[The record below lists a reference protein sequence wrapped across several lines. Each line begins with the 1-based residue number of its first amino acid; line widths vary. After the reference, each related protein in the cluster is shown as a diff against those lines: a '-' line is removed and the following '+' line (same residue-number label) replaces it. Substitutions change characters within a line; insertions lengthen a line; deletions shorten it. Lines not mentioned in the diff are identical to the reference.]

1 MALRR
6 RAPGGGAPG
15 QDELITGESQI
26 PGVRDT
32 KVGLGGL
39 PEGGGDDVLPPAN
52 PGGGGKS
59 GNDMPDTHFGR
70 FGETPRER
78 TPGVHGGPPPLG
90 PQATPPSPTEPIPMS
105 GQPGGGMTPPP
116 PPMEPFDPMASD
128 PNAFISPA
136 GAGPARRSLF
146 GSMGGLKGGGLGV
159 PLDPVSN
166 ESSDP
171 IQGLIQ
177 ALLQKRGGGASGG
190 GGFGSF

>member
-15 QDELITGESQI
+15 QDETITGESQL

-32 KVGLGGL
+32 REGLGGAA
-39 PEGGGDDVLPPAN
+39 PEENPFKIPGPGQGKAGDQ
-52 PGGGGKS
+52 
-59 GNDMPDTHFGR
+59 PDTHFGR

-78 TPGVHGGPPPLG
+78 VPGPHGGPPPLG
-90 PQATPPSPTEPIPMS
+90 PQATPPSPTEPVPMS

-128 PNAFISPA
+128 PGAFISPA

-166 ESSDP
+166 ETSNP

-177 ALLQKRGGGASGG
+177 ALMQKRGGGSGGG